1 MTFYP
6 DTSGAVSSMCF
17 WFFSKCD
24 PFSSHIYSLKVQ
36 THGTRMPTSSLL
48 LWLWCT
54 TIAADLAE
62 WQRPAQPSEDGSFQK
77 LGLCPIYF

>member
-6 DTSGAVSSMCF
+6 DTAGAVSFLCVCSNLE
-17 WFFSKCD
+17 SEGAD
-24 PFSSHIYSLKVQ
+24 TAHE
-36 THGTRMPTSSLL
+36 
-48 LWLWCT
+48 WLRVLFT
-54 TIAADLAE
+54 VAADLAE